1 MYSIGDLSRATGVKV
16 PTIRYYEQVGLIEA
30 EGRTDGNQRRY
41 GKPGLDR
48 LGFIRHA
55 RDLGLSLDA
64 IRALVSLDPTDHGQ
78 THAIASAHLA
88 DIRDRMDRLAL
99 LEAELKRIM
108 AACDGDHDHECNI
121 LEAFGDHSQCAHPH
135 KA

>member
-1 MYSIGDLSRATGVKV
+1 MFSIGDLSRHTGVKV

-30 EGRTDGNQRRY
+30 DERTEGNQRRY
-41 GKPGLDR
+41 SRAGLER

-64 IRALVSLDPTDHGQ
+64 IRALVALDPADHAT
-78 THAIASAHLA
+78 THAIAREHLA
-88 DIRDRMDRLAL
+88 DIRDRMGRLAR

-108 AACDGDHDHECNI
+108 AACDGSHDHECNI
-121 LEAFGDHSQCAHPH
+121 LEAFADHGQCAHEH
-135 KA
+135 